1 MNKLE
6 LTRRGML
13 GTMMGLA
20 MVPSA
25 VLAAEENAEEEIK
38 EEDLPMRDASA
49 KVITGDPR
57 VRGPFP
63 ILSTPFLENGDVDY
77 ETLAQSAKFVDW
89 AQCHGMI
96 WPQANDA
103 VDLLTKEEKLKGMTV
118 LAETMKGRKSAL
130 CLGVNGRNTADM
142 LDYARHAE
150 SLEPAA
156 IISRPPNDAKT
167 EDDLYAYWRELMKI
181 VNRPVIIQTSGPGKS
196 PSTKLLIQLGE
207 ESEYFGY
214 VKEETAPFVPRMK
227 ELVAA
232 KPKIKRVMSAW
243 GGFTWLHNCRIG
255 IEGLVTE
262 RAVYADL
269 LGKMWRAYDSG
280 DYMTACDM
288 FSKVVFMLNLKETI
302 HCAELRGFHLY
313 CWQKRGVFKNRL
325 SRNYGPN
332 GSIPEKPIL
341 SEMELSQDE
350 MDELDMRLDFITP
363 AFRDGILCPD
373 LG

>member
-20 MVPSA
+20 MAPSA
-25 VLAAEENAEEEIK
+25 VLAAEENKEEEAPI
-38 EEDLPMRDASA
+38 RDASA

-77 ETLAQSAKFVDW
+77 ETLAKSAKFVDW

-118 LAETMKGRKSAL
+118 LAETMKGRKTAL

-243 GGFTWLHNCRIG
+243 GGFAWLHNCRIG

-288 FSKVVFMLNLKETI
+288 FSKVIFMLNLKETI
-302 HCAELRGFHLY
+302 PCAELRGFHLY

-332 GSIPEKPIL
+332 GSIPEKPII
-341 SEMELSQDE
+341 SEMKLSQDE
-350 MDELDMRLDFITP
+350 MEELDMRLDFITP